1 MFTIENNHLKVS
13 IKTKGAELDALINKA
28 TGTDYLWSA
37 DPKFWPKKS
46 PILFPI
52 VGTLKNNTYYYKN
65 KPYHLSRHGFA
76 RDHNFDLTSQTSD
89 SLTMSLTSNE
99 ATLALYPFPFKLA
112 ITYTINSNKLEVKY
126 LVHNEGTE
134 NMFFSIG
141 GHPAFKL
148 PLEKHLSYNDY
159 FIEFSQIED
168 AKRWVISRDG
178 LIEPTAYPFITNSNE
193 LHLSKELFS
202 NDAVVFKY
210 LNSES
215 VTLKAKH
222 GKHGLSLHFP
232 RFPFLAFWAAPNAD
246 FVCIEPWCGIA
257 DATTTDQQLVNKEG
271 INLLTP
277 GETFERAW
285 AVEVY

>member
-1 MFTIENNHLKVS
+1 MHSIENDKLKIS
-13 IKTKGAELDALINKA
+13 IKNKGAELDMLLNKE
-28 TGTDYLWSA
+28 TGTDYLWNA
-37 DPKFWPKKS
+37 NPKVWPKKS

-52 VGTLKNNTYYYKN
+52 VGNIKNNTYYYKN

-76 RDHNFDLTSQTSD
+76 RDHDFELTHQTTD
-89 SLTMSLTSNE
+89 SLTMTLKSNE
-99 ATLALYPFPFKLA
+99 ATLAVYPFLFKLA
-112 ITYTINSNKLEVKY
+112 VTYTISGNKLTVKY
-126 LVHNEGTE
+126 IVTNEGND
-134 NMFFSIG
+134 NMYFSIG

-148 PLEKHLSYNDY
+148 PLENHLSYDDY
-159 FIEFSQIED
+159 YIAFSDIED
-168 AKRWVISRDG
+168 ARRWAISPNG
-178 LIEPTAYPFITNSNE
+178 LIEPTTYPFIINSNE
-193 LHLSKELFS
+193 LHLSKELFK

-210 LNSES
+210 LNSTT
-215 VTLKAKH
+215 VTLKAKRGRYGVH
-222 GKHGLSLHFP
+222 VHFP

-257 DATTTDQQLVNKEG
+257 DATTTDQQLINKEG